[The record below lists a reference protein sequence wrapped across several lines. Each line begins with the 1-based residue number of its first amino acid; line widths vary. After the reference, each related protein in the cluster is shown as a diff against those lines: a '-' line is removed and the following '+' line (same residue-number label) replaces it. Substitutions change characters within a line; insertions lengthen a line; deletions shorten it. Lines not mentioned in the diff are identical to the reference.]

1 MILDQ
6 SQYLNQLMKDKQQQK
21 QTKQIQ
27 ELQEEHNRY
36 LNERYYYGVQETQ
49 ETQVARY
56 SGLREIKMTDEETW
70 FLVFDINQI
79 LKLHIPKNEKQRDEF
94 NFLRSLKRQIV
105 KDNRISKKQIKWYED
120 IKEKTT

>member
-36 LNERYYYGVQETQ
+36 VNERYYHGVVEETQ
-49 ETQVARY
+49 EAMY

-70 FLVFDINQI
+70 FLVFDINHI